1 MRRVFL
7 TGGAGY
13 IGSIM
18 AERLLAAGYEVTVY
32 DSLVTGHR
40 EAVPEAADFI
50 HGDLADAERLYA
62 ALRARPYDVV
72 FHFAAFIQAGES
84 MREPGK
90 YFRNNVANTI
100 HLLEA
105 MVAAGVNALVFS
117 STAAVYRWKDTP
129 LREEDPIEPT
139 NVYGQTK
146 YMVEQMLQWYQRV
159 HGLRYA
165 ALRYFNAAGASAIRG
180 EDHPDES
187 HLIPLVLQVALGQ
200 RPHIAIFGTDYPTPD
215 GTAIR
220 DYIHV
225 LDLVEAHL
233 LAMDA
238 LEDRA
243 RLVYNLG
250 NGRGYSVKEVIETA
264 RRVTGHP
271 IPAVEAP
278 RRPGDPPRLVAS
290 SERAQRELGWRPRFP
305 ALEDIIASAWAWHRA
320 HPYGYAGMPHKA

>member
-13 IGSIM
+13 IGAIM
-18 AERLLAAGYEVTVY
+18 AERLLQAGFEVTVY

-40 EAVPEAADFI
+40 AAVPEAAHFI
-50 HGDLADAERLYA
+50 HGDLADGKRLYE
-62 ALRARPYDVV
+62 ALRSRPYDVV
-72 FHFAAFIQAGES
+72 MHFAAFIQAGES

-100 HLLEA
+100 NLLEA
-105 MVAAGVNALVFS
+105 MLAAGVNALVFS
-117 STAAVYRWKDTP
+117 STAAVYQWKDTP
-129 LREEDPIEPT
+129 LTEDDPIGPT

-146 YMVEQMLQWYQRV
+146 YMVEQMVHWYHRI
-159 HGLRYA
+159 HGFRYA
-165 ALRYFNAAGASAIRG
+165 ALRYFNAAGASPTRG
-180 EDHPDES
+180 EDHPNES

-200 RPHIAIFGTDYPTPD
+200 REHIAIFGTDYPTPD

-238 LEDRA
+238 LAERA
-243 RLVYNLG
+243 VLVYNLG

-264 RRVTGHP
+264 RAVTGHP
-271 IPAVEAP
+271 IPAVAAP

-290 SERAQRELGWRPRFP
+290 AERAQRELGWRPRYP
-305 ALEDIIASAWAWHRA
+305 DLRDIIASAWAWHRA
-320 HPYGYAGMPHKA
+320 HPHGYADPS